1 MVNFTRQVKIENIFN
16 LKCVTNKNVKIFEMS
31 IWEKLMLTG
40 S

>member
-16 LKCVTNKNVKIFEMS
+16 LKFVTNKNVKIFEMS